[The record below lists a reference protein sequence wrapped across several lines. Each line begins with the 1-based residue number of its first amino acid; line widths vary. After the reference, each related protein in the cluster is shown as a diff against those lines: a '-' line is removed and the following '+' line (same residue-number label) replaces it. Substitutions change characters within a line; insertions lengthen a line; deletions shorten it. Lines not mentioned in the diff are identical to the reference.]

1 MIVLQLFGHVVA
13 LILLQLLLMLH
24 FVYSVFLFSDHFLE
38 LLLLLLN
45 LLEDICQL
53 SLVLLLELTLQIL

>member
-24 FVYSVFLFSDHFLE
+24 FVYSVFLFSDDFLE